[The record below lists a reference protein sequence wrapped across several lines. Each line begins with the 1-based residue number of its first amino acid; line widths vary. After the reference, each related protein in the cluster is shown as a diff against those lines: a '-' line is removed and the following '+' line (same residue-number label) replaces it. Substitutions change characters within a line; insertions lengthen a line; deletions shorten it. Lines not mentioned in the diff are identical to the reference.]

1 MESTNNDN
9 KSALIHF
16 GIFFK
21 KFDSDRK
28 RGKNITIEYAAL
40 MAAFIEHEGLNAD
53 FQEFI
58 SQVAVD
64 SSI

>member
-9 KSALIHF
+9 KSALVHF

-21 KFDSDRK
+21 KFDSDRR
-28 RGKNITIEYAAL
+28 RGKNIRIEYAAL
-40 MAAFIEHEGLNAD
+40 MAAFIEHEELNAD

>member
-1 MESTNNDN
+1 MESTNNEN

-40 MAAFIEHEGLNAD
+40 MAAFIEYEGLNAD
-53 FQEFI
+53 FLEFI